1 MDATSLSE
9 DPSQDGEDAVR
20 IDMNEMRVGKH
31 QPLERST
38 SRSVL
43 GLFHF
48 AKARQGLIEEL
59 ERTNGWKVRDMDWT
73 NELPQIRP
81 SMTPSTRRA
90 AREES
95 EVDVSKRPFYWS
107 HPPEKS
113 LYSRHG
119 TRPGGVGT
127 LTSNKHYRAMPYGV
141 GLSPAAKTAYGAA
154 PRTPMIGHQAAQTMQ
169 VDPHLNVLAAELT
182 RRPEFV
188 GGHKASRTLT
198 TFY

>member
-1 MDATSLSE
+1 MDATSLLE
-9 DPSQDGEDAVR
+9 EHSQGSDNPAR
-20 IDMNEMRVGKH
+20 IDMNRVRVGKH
-31 QPLERST
+31 HPLQRST

-59 ERTNGWKVRDMDWT
+59 ERVNGWKVRNMDWS

-81 SMTPSTRRA
+81 AMTPSTQRA

-95 EVDVSKRPFYWS
+95 EVEATKRPFYWS

-113 LYSRHG
+113 LYSRHVP
-119 TRPGGVGT
+119 RPGGVGT
-127 LTSNKHYRAMPYGV
+127 VKSNKHYRAMPYGV

-154 PRTPMIGHQAAQTMQ
+154 PRTPMIGNQAAQTMQ

-188 GGHKASRTLT
+188 GGHKASRSLT
-198 TFY
+198 GFY